1 MKRLKKLTK
10 NHHKAIWKWVIFL
23 TGAVALALISLV
35 ILFSLLVA
43 FESVVPKVGIIPI
56 KGEIYSDSSDSYLGY
71 DPGARDVIDLIK
83 EADADTQVSA
93 IMLDINSGGGSVVAS
108 KELAHAVAEAEK
120 PVVAYIGEVGASG
133 AYLVAASADYVVCDG
148 DSLTGSIGV
157 VSVFPNYRGLMNI
170 TGVNMTVMASGDM
183 KAAGNPYEEFTP
195 QQEALYMA
203 LLLEAF
209 ESFKAQIQAY
219 RPQLTGLE
227 ELSDG
232 RVVSGRQ
239 ALNYGLV
246 DELGS
251 RSLALRRAAEMG
263 GIEGEPE
270 EKMFVTY
277 GSPLSSMFTSM
288 GYNLASGLKRGLTE
302 SEMELRA

>member
-1 MKRLKKLTK
+1 MKRLKGLTK

-23 TGAVALALISLV
+23 AGAVALAFISLV
-35 ILFSLLVA
+35 IVLSLFFA
-43 FESVVPKVGIIPI
+43 FESVVPKVGVIPVKGSII
-56 KGEIYSDSSDSYLGY
+56 SDTSDSYLGY
-71 DPGARDVIDLIK
+71 EPGARDVIDLIK
-83 EADADTQVSA
+83 AADADTQVSA

-108 KELAHAVAEAEK
+108 KELARAVAEAEK

-133 AYLVAASADYVVCDG
+133 AYLVAASADYVVCDE

-157 VSVFPNYRGLMNI
+157 VSLFPNYRGLMNI
-170 TGVNMTVMASGDM
+170 TGVDMTVMTSGDM

-195 QQEALYMA
+195 EQEGLYTA

-209 ESFKAQIQAY
+209 DSFKAQIMLY
-219 RPQLTGLE
+219 RPAITGLD

-246 DELGS
+246 DEVGS
-251 RSLALRRAAEMG
+251 RSLALRRAAQMG
-263 GIEGEPE
+263 GIDGDPE
-270 EKMFVTY
+270 EKAFNVY
-277 GSPLSSMFTSM
+277 GPPLADIFLSM
-288 GYNLASGLKRGLTE
+288 GYNMASGFKRSLAE
-302 SEMELRA
+302 SGMELRA